1 MCTNG
6 EHGSSSNGRTL
17 ERVCVS
23 FYRGGSIVRACKRAF
38 VCALNQTVEESLLF
52 SDNAI
57 VGFSW
62 VAVVAGASFNMCMC
76 VVGGGSIMDTPG
88 DEAPTLPS

>member
-1 MCTNG
+1 MC
-6 EHGSSSNGRTL
+6 
-17 ERVCVS
+17 V
-23 FYRGGSIVRACKRAF
+23 FFIGGASIVRACKRAF
-38 VCALNQTVEESLLF
+38 VCALNQTVEEPLLF